1 MTASDGEPEGAGGAG
16 GAGIT
21 GASDGSRIG
30 RASAVMA
37 AGGLASRVLGV
48 LRQSLI
54 AVAIG
59 QGLVANAFTTANNLP
74 NVIYLVIAG
83 GVLNSVLIPQL
94 VKASRAA
101 DGGRDYTDRLIT
113 ITVMGFIVITVLAT
127 SAAALL
133 VKMYAASLTGS
144 LFELA
149 VFFAVITLPQ
159 IFFYGMYGL
168 LGQVLNARGQF
179 AAFGWAPA
187 AANLVAIAGLLSFMR
202 LFQGHV
208 TAAEWTPAMVWWFAG
223 TPTLSIVVQALI
235 LIVPLWRSGFR
246 WRPRF
251 GVRGVGLGTTSR
263 MAGWALAS
271 LLVAQL
277 GYVLTSQLLWRATG
291 SDEMRA
297 QGAGFVAGNAIWAN
311 AILVFMVPH
320 GLVTVSLLTAM
331 YPRISAAVHDRD
343 LASLRSDYVRG
354 LTMPAAI
361 TLPFS
366 VAFIVFALPIMG
378 LLYSSRDPAEVPA
391 AAMALAFVAMG
402 IMPFG
407 VETLNQRY
415 FYAYETGPIALG
427 EQLIVTGTAASI
439 SLTSLLAPPQWAAPI
454 IGCGLVVGNI
464 LASAFGMWRLRL
476 RIGDYDARGVLV
488 AWGKMLLAAIGAGL
502 VAWVPVIALT
512 GATATWGRMGYAV
525 TLLIAGVMFATVY
538 WMLSTWLQITQVD
551 SYLAAIIGKL
561 DRRPAG
567 RHRPRGGDS

>member
-1 MTASDGEPEGAGGAG
+1 M
-16 GAGIT
+16 
-21 GASDGSRIG
+21 
-30 RASAVMA
+30 
-37 AGGLASRVLGV
+37 
-48 LRQSLI
+48 
-54 AVAIG
+54 
-59 QGLVANAFTTANNLP
+59 
-74 NVIYLVIAG
+74 
-83 GVLNSVLIPQL
+83 
-94 VKASRAA
+94 
-101 DGGRDYTDRLIT
+101 
-113 ITVMGFIVITVLAT
+113 
-127 SAAALL
+127 
-133 VKMYAASLTGS
+133 
-144 LFELA
+144 
-149 VFFAVITLPQ
+149 
-159 IFFYGMYGL
+159 
-168 LGQVLNARGQF
+168 
-179 AAFGWAPA
+179 
-187 AANLVAIAGLLSFMR
+187 
-202 LFQGHV
+202 
-208 TAAEWTPAMVWWFAG
+208 
-223 TPTLSIVVQALI
+223 
-235 LIVPLWRSGFR
+235 
-246 WRPRF
+246 
-251 GVRGVGLGTTSR
+251 
-263 MAGWALAS
+263 
-271 LLVAQL
+271 
-277 GYVLTSQLLWRATG
+277 
-291 SDEMRA
+291 
-297 QGAGFVAGNAIWAN
+297 
-311 AILVFMVPH
+311 
-320 GLVTVSLLTAM
+320 SLLTAM

-476 RIGDYDARGVLV
+476 RIGDYDARGVFV

-512 GATATWGRMGYAV
+512 GATATWGRMGYTV

-538 WMLSTWLQITQVD
+538 WMVSTWLQITQVD

-567 RHRPRGGDS
+567 RHRTRGGDS

>member
-1 MTASDGEPEGAGGAG
+1 MSTSDAS
-16 GAGIT
+16 
-21 GASDGSRIG
+21 SDVRVG

-37 AGGLASRVLGV
+37 IGGLASRVLGL

-54 AVAIG
+54 AIAIG

-113 ITVMGFIVITVLAT
+113 LTMLGFAVITVVATALA
-127 SAAALL
+127 AVL
-133 VKMYAASLTGS
+133 VKAYAASLTGS
-144 LFELA
+144 LLDLA

-187 AANLVAIAGLLSFMR
+187 AANLVAIVGLLGFLR

-208 TAAEWTPAMVWWFAG
+208 TAAEWTPEMVWWFAG
-223 TPTLSIVVQALI
+223 TPTLSIIVQALI
-235 LIVPLWRSGFR
+235 LVVPLWRSGFR

-251 GVRGVGLGTTSR
+251 GVRGVGLGATSR

-277 GYVLTSQLLWRATG
+277 GFVLTSQLLWRATG
-291 SDEMRA
+291 SDETRA
-297 QGAGFVAGNAIWAN
+297 TGAEFVAGNAVWAN
-311 AILVFMVPH
+311 AILLFMVPH

-331 YPRISAAVHDRD
+331 YPRISASVHDRN
-343 LASLRSDYVRG
+343 LVQLRRDYVQG
-354 LTMPAAI
+354 LTVPAVA

-402 IMPFG
+402 ILPFG
-407 VETLNQRY
+407 VETLNQRF

-427 EQLIVTGTAASI
+427 EQLIVSGTAGAI
-439 SLTSLLAPPQWAAPI
+439 SLTSLFAPPHWAAPI
-454 IGCGLVVGNI
+454 IGVGLVVGNVV
-464 LASAFGMWRLRL
+464 ASAFGMWRLQR
-476 RIGDYDARGVLV
+476 RMGAYGARGVLATWGKILLASIGAGYV
-488 AWGKMLLAAIGAGL
+488 AWG
-502 VAWVPVIALT
+502 PVVALT
-512 GATATWGRMGYAV
+512 RATAGWGRPGYAV
-525 TLLIAGVMFATVY
+525 TLAIAGVIFVVTYVLLAR
-538 WMLSTWLQITQVD
+538 WLRIREVD
-551 SYLAAIIGKL
+551 TYLGAIVAKL
-561 DRRPAG
+561 DRRPPG
-567 RHRPRGGDS
+567 RHRGDEGPAADPTDEP

>member
-1 MTASDGEPEGAGGAG
+1 MSTSDAS
-16 GAGIT
+16 
-21 GASDGSRIG
+21 SDVRVG

-37 AGGLASRVLGV
+37 IGGLASRVLGL

-54 AVAIG
+54 AIAIG

-113 ITVMGFIVITVLAT
+113 LTMLGFAVITVVATALA
-127 SAAALL
+127 AVL
-133 VKMYAASLTGS
+133 VKAYAASLTGS
-144 LFELA
+144 LLDLA

-187 AANLVAIAGLLSFMR
+187 AANLVAIVGLLGFLR

-208 TAAEWTPAMVWWFAG
+208 TAAEWTPEMVWWFAG
-223 TPTLSIVVQALI
+223 TPTLSIIVQALI
-235 LIVPLWRSGFR
+235 LVVPLWRSGFR

-251 GVRGVGLGTTSR
+251 GVRGVGLGATSR

-277 GYVLTSQLLWRATG
+277 GFVLTSQLLWRATG
-291 SDEMRA
+291 SDETRA
-297 QGAGFVAGNAIWAN
+297 TGAQFVAGNAVWAN
-311 AILVFMVPH
+311 AILLFMVPH

-331 YPRISAAVHDRD
+331 YPRISASVHDRN
-343 LASLRSDYVRG
+343 LVQLRRDYVQG
-354 LTMPAAI
+354 LTVPAVA

-402 IMPFG
+402 ILPFG
-407 VETLNQRY
+407 VETLNQRF

-427 EQLIVTGTAASI
+427 EQLIVSGTAGAI
-439 SLTSLLAPPQWAAPI
+439 SLTSLFAPPHWAAPI
-454 IGCGLVVGNI
+454 IGVGLVVGNVV
-464 LASAFGMWRLRL
+464 ASAFGMWRLQR
-476 RIGDYDARGVLV
+476 RMGAYGARGVL
-488 AWGKMLLAAIGAGL
+488 
-502 VAWVPVIALT
+502 
-512 GATATWGRMGYAV
+512 ATWGRILLASIGAGYVAWGPVVALTRATAGWGRPGYAV
-525 TLLIAGVMFATVY
+525 TLAIAGVIFVVTYVLLAR
-538 WMLSTWLQITQVD
+538 WLRIREVD
-551 SYLAAIIGKL
+551 TYLGAIVAKL
-561 DRRPAG
+561 DRRPPG
-567 RHRPRGGDS
+567 RHRGDEGPAEDPPDEP

>member
-1 MTASDGEPEGAGGAG
+1 MTTPGAAP
-16 GAGIT
+16 
-21 GASDGSRIG
+21 GSSLGSSSGSSAAPAVRVG

-37 AGGLASRVLGV
+37 IGGLASRVLGL

-54 AVAIG
+54 AIAIG

-113 ITVMGFIVITVLAT
+113 LTMLGFAVITVVATALAGV
-127 SAAALL
+127 L
-133 VKMYAASLTGS
+133 VKAYAASLTGS
-144 LFELA
+144 LLELA

-187 AANLVAIAGLLSFMR
+187 AANLVAIVGLLGFLR

-208 TAAEWTPAMVWWFAG
+208 TAAEWTPEMVWWFAG

-235 LIVPLWRSGFR
+235 LVVPLWRSGFR

-251 GVRGVGLGTTSR
+251 GVRGVGLGATSR

-277 GYVLTSQLLWRATG
+277 AFVLTSQLLWRATG
-291 SDEMRA
+291 SDETHATGA
-297 QGAGFVAGNAIWAN
+297 QFVAGNAIWAN
-311 AILVFMVPH
+311 AILLFMVPH
-320 GLVTVSLLTAM
+320 GLITVSLLTAM

-343 LASLRSDYVRG
+343 LDQLRRDYVRG
-354 LTMPAAI
+354 LTVPAVA

-402 IMPFG
+402 ILPFG
-407 VETLNQRY
+407 VETLNQRF

-427 EQLIVTGTAASI
+427 EQLIVSGTAGAI

-454 IGCGLVVGNI
+454 IGVGLVVGNI
-464 LASAFGMWRLRL
+464 VASAFGMWRLRL
-476 RIGDYDARGVLV
+476 RMGPYGARGVLV
-488 AWGKMLLAAIGAGL
+488 TWGKILLAAIGAGY
-502 VAWVPVIALT
+502 VAWGPVVALT
-512 GATATWGRMGYAV
+512 RATAGWGRLGYAV
-525 TLLIAGVMFATVY
+525 TLAIAGVIFVVTDVLLARWLRIREVDTYLGAIFA
-538 WMLSTWLQITQVD
+538 
-551 SYLAAIIGKL
+551 KL
-561 DRRPAG
+561 DRRPPG
-567 RHRPRGGDS
+567 RHRGGDEPE